1 MGYSVAMHTT
11 DTSISPGNGITCG
24 ALRAGGFSKKRGV
37 DFIDNRKHRIF
48 AMHHKNG

>member
-24 ALRAGGFSKKRGV
+24 ALRARGFSEKKV
-37 DFIDNRKHRIF
+37 V
-48 AMHHKNG
+48 